1 VSSGVDKGGPELTA
15 LTAAPEAAD
24 TLTAS
29 AAAVPRLPLWQIS
42 RLRMATDGHG
52 VTALVGSYGCPLN
65 CKYCIN
71 PDSHGSGG
79 NYRLVTPEELLE
91 LVKIDDLYYLAT
103 GGGIM
108 FGGGEPLLHADFIA
122 AFRRI
127 APKEWNFYAE
137 TSLCV
142 PETMLTAAAG
152 SIDHFYVDVKDTDAS
167 IFERY
172 TGVNAA
178 SSVLRNLSAL
188 LKLTGPDRITVRL
201 PLIPE
206 YNTPAD
212 VRQSR
217 ARLEDLGVVNF
228 DLFTYKI

>member
-1 VSSGVDKGGPELTA
+1 MLQ
-15 LTAAPEAAD
+15 APIIG
-24 TLTAS
+24 
-29 AAAVPRLPLWQIS
+29 IS
-42 RLRMATDGHG
+42 RHRLSVDGEG
-52 VTALVGSYGCPLN
+52 VTTLVAFHECPLR
-65 CKYCIN
+65 CRYCLNAQCQRSDGIL
-71 PDSHGSGG
+71 
-79 NYRLVTPEELLE
+79 RVVTTNELAEELA
-91 LVKIDDLYYLAT
+91 VDNLYFLAT
-103 GGGIM
+103 GGGVT

-201 PLIPE
+201 PLIPGF
-206 YNTPAD
+206 NTPED
-212 VRQSR
+212 V
-217 ARLEDLGVVNF
+217 ARSKALLSGYGVVNF
-228 DLFTYKI
+228 DCFRYRA

>member
-1 VSSGVDKGGPELTA
+1 MTDPAGAGP
-15 LTAAPEAAD
+15 
-24 TLTAS
+24 
-29 AAAVPRLPLWQIS
+29 RFPLWQIS

-108 FGGGEPLLHADFIA
+108 FGGGEPLLHAAFIA

-201 PLIPE
+201 PLIPGF
-206 YNTPAD
+206 NTPED
-212 VRQSR
+212 V
-217 ARLEDLGVVNF
+217 ARSKALLSGYGVVNF
-228 DLFTYKI
+228 DCFRYRT